1 MDNKQRSNLRSTTN
15 YYVPNYTDQF
25 KSTEEI
31 NLNDEKVWNQEESR
45 NQDDVISPLF
55 GIIDWAKQTK
65 TYSEMMHKLS
75 IDETSNQE
83 VYLAFQIFYGEP
95 IEQNLNEN

>member
-1 MDNKQRSNLRSTTN
+1 MDNKQPSNRRSTTN

-25 KSTEEI
+25 KFTEEI

-83 VYLAFQIFYGEP
+83 VYLVFLIFYGEP